1 MRQLW
6 VDGRVTALTDAAR
19 NPQYVAGV
27 LDERPGAELFADA
40 GRRLTM
46 RMPAANLVGGALAL
60 ASGALTSAGIKG
72 QPGVGWADIVLFV
85 VYMSVAGPVGFTVAG
100 RTCAKSTQWLVAD
113 RPATS
118 EEQRRLLLVPL
129 WLALQGMLG
138 WFGAALA
145 WSLLTAIGHHSG
157 TYVARVAMSILLG
170 GLATSGLVYL
180 IVEWT
185 IRPIVARAF
194 AGNVPER
201 MLAPGVRVKLI
212 ASWLIGAD
220 VFLLMIGLS
229 FVGRPRS
236 QPPTAGAIWFII
248 GAGLLAGS
256 AVVYVATRSLA
267 TPLVELRRCVG
278 RVQHGDL
285 DVALTVND
293 GGELGLLQA
302 GFNQMVAGL
311 RERAMLA
318 DLFGRH
324 VGEQVAR
331 NAVAAGEIKL
341 GGERREVAAVFV
353 DLIGS
358 TRLTQGAPPEDV
370 LRLLNQF
377 FAIIVRVVAEE
388 GGWVNKFEGDGA
400 LCVFGAPAPTPD
412 SAARALRAAR
422 TLRRELLTLAAVTP
436 ELDAAMGVSAGTV
449 VAGNV
454 GAEERYEYSVI
465 GVPVNEAARLTDEA
479 KQRLGRVLAS
489 EEALQRAGAEANSWT
504 VAGELQLR
512 GYDNPIL
519 VYQPSDGTAVHAPN

>member
-1 MRQLW
+1 
-6 VDGRVTALTDAAR
+6 V
-19 NPQYVAGV
+19 
-27 LDERPGAELFADA
+27 
-40 GRRLTM
+40 
-46 RMPAANLVGGALAL
+46 PAANLVGGALAL

-72 QPGVGWADIVLFV
+72 ESGAGWADIVLFV
-85 VYMSVAGPVGFTVAG
+85 VYMAVAGVVGFALGG

-113 RPATS
+113 RPATQD
-118 EEQRRLLLVPL
+118 EQRRLLLVPL
-129 WLALQGMLG
+129 WLALQGMVG
-138 WFGAALA
+138 WGGAAVA
-145 WSLLTAIGHHSG
+145 WSVLTAGSHHSG
-157 TYVARVAMSILLG
+157 AYVARVAMSILLG

-180 IVEWT
+180 TVEWT

-194 AGNVPER
+194 AGNVPEQ

-248 GAGLLAGS
+248 GAGMLAGS

-267 TPLVELRRCVG
+267 TPLIELRRSVG
-278 RVQHGDL
+278 QVQRGDL

-311 RERAMLA
+311 RERAMLQ

-341 GGERREVAAVFV
+341 GGERRDVAVVFV

-358 TRLTQGAPPEDV
+358 TRLTQGRPPEDV

-400 LCVFGAPAPTPD
+400 LCVFGAPAPTSD
-412 SAARALRAAR
+412 SATRALRAAR

-436 ELDAAMGVSAGTV
+436 ELDAAMGVSAGAV
-449 VAGNV
+449 VAGNI

-489 EEALQRAGAEANSWT
+489 EEAVQRAGAEVSSWT
-504 VAGELQLR
+504 VAGEVQLR
-512 GYDNPIL
+512 GYDDPIL
-519 VYQPSDGTAVHAPN
+519 VYEPAVGTTVHAPN

>member
-1 MRQLW
+1 
-6 VDGRVTALTDAAR
+6 VSE
-19 NPQYVAGV
+19 
-27 LDERPGAELFADA
+27 ERRGQDLFEDA
-40 GRRLTM
+40 GRRLAV
-46 RMPAANLVGGALAL
+46 RVPAANLVGGALAL

-72 QPGVGWADIVLFV
+72 ESGAGWADIVLFV
-85 VYMSVAGPVGFTVAG
+85 VYMAVAGVVGFALGG
-100 RTCAKSTQWLVAD
+100 RTCAKSMQWLVAD
-113 RPATS
+113 RPATQD
-118 EEQRRLLLVPL
+118 EQRRLLLVPL
-129 WLALQGMLG
+129 WLALQGMVG
-138 WFGAALA
+138 WGGAAVA
-145 WSLLTAIGHHSG
+145 WSVLTAGSHHSG
-157 TYVARVAMSILLG
+157 AYVARVAMSILLG

-180 IVEWT
+180 TVEWT

-194 AGNVPER
+194 AGNVPEQ

-212 ASWLIGAD
+212 ASWLVGAD

-248 GAGLLAGS
+248 GAGMLAGS

-267 TPLVELRRCVG
+267 TPLIELRRSVG
-278 RVQHGDL
+278 QVQRGDL
-285 DVALTVND
+285 EVALTVND

-311 RERAMLA
+311 RERAMLQ

-341 GGERREVAAVFV
+341 GGERRDVAVVFV

-358 TRLTQGAPPEDV
+358 TRLTQGRPPEDV

-400 LCVFGAPAPTPD
+400 LCVFGAPAPTSD
-412 SAARALRAAR
+412 SATRALRAAR

-436 ELDAAMGVSAGTV
+436 ELDAAMGVSAGAV
-449 VAGNV
+449 VAGNI

-489 EEALQRAGAEANSWT
+489 EEAVQRAGAEVSSWT
-504 VAGELQLR
+504 VAGEVQLR
-512 GYDNPIL
+512 GYDDPIL
-519 VYQPSDGTAVHAPN
+519 VYEPADGTAVHAPN

>member
-1 MRQLW
+1 
-6 VDGRVTALTDAAR
+6 VTGLTDASG
-19 NPQYVAGV
+19 NPQYVADVPEEPRGQD
-27 LDERPGAELFADA
+27 LADDA
-40 GRRLTM
+40 GRRLLA
-46 RMPAANLVGGALAL
+46 RLPVANFVGAGLAL

-72 QPGVGWADIVLFV
+72 QPGFGWGDIVLFV
-85 VYMSVAGPVGFTVAG
+85 GYLSVAGPAGFTLAA
-100 RTCAKSTQWLVAD
+100 RTCARRTRWLVAD
-113 RPATS
+113 RPAS
-118 EEQRRLLLVPL
+118 RDEQRRLLLVPL

-138 WFGAALA
+138 WAGAAIA
-145 WSLLTAIGHHSG
+145 WSLLTAAGHHSG
-157 TYVARVAMSILLG
+157 SYVARVAMSILLG

-185 IRPIVARAF
+185 MRPIVARAF
-194 AGNVPER
+194 VGNVPER
-201 MLAPGVRVKLI
+201 ILAPGVRTKLI

-256 AVVYVATRSLA
+256 VVVYVATRSLV
-267 TPLVELRRCVG
+267 TPLIELRRSVG

-285 DVALTVND
+285 DVQLVVND

-311 RERAMLA
+311 RERAVLQ

-358 TRLTQGAPPEDV
+358 TRLTQSTPPEDV

-377 FAIIVRVVAEE
+377 FATIVRVVAEE
-388 GGWVNKFEGDGA
+388 GGWVNKFQGDGA
-400 LCVFGAPAPTPD
+400 LCVFGAPIPTPD

-422 TLRRELLTLAAVTP
+422 TLRRELLTLAVVTP
-436 ELDAAMGVSAGTV
+436 ELDAAIGVSAGTV

-465 GVPVNEAARLTDEA
+465 GVPVNEAP
-479 KQRLGRVLAS
+479 G
-489 EEALQRAGAEANSWT
+489 
-504 VAGELQLR
+504 
-512 GYDNPIL
+512 
-519 VYQPSDGTAVHAPN
+519 